1 MPSRRPASD
10 EMTMERA
17 TPPPVWRG
25 GPSGGRMLGRSWGAS
40 MKGLVVSAPG
50 SAASTLLSSVRSRQS
65 GPELASGDELADGR
79 FSIEHLL
86 GRGGMGVVYAALD
99 RHRNQRIALKT
110 LHTSD
115 TALLHAIKREFRAL
129 SDVHHA
135 GLVRLHELFWAD
147 ERCFFTMD
155 LLEGQDFLAYVR
167 PLPVTEKAV
176 AVRPDLTLRA
186 LEEDAPVSSTW
197 QQGRLDPARLEAALS
212 QLVVAVDALHDA
224 GKLHRDLKPSNVLV
238 DDQGKLTILDFGL
251 ALDQDFEP
259 AYVDVLA
266 GTPLY
271 MAPELF
277 AGCLAS
283 PESDWYAVGMMLYE
297 ALTGHD
303 PYGDVKGGLLVAK
316 QLKKVSLPSDV
327 APGPLADLA
336 VALLR
341 HEPEKRPRAA
351 EIRKV
356 LAISGAGQSTA
367 PLRRP
372 QILVGREAELGR
384 LKAESDEQA
393 RAREPR
399 LMLVEGNSG
408 IGKTAL
414 LERFVAELRSDRE
427 RAPVAVLFGRCHERE
442 WGPHKAFDEV
452 VEALAQHLTRVPE
465 ADLNRLLPDD
475 VSPLLEV
482 FPVLGELATLHA
494 RRLPARHVNPRE
506 RRRRAYQALSFL
518 LRAFAARQRTVVVID
533 DLHWGDADSAR
544 LLLDLLTTGDAPPCL
559 FIMSY
564 RAEPRAESVC
574 LRQLFDEE
582 RRLPDY
588 VATSRLELGELGS
601 AAARELSEQWLPR
614 AAARNSEMLDAICSE
629 AKGNPLLLREL
640 SSSAGLW
647 DERASWDLAHIV
659 QARLERLPE
668 SARELF
674 EMVCVS
680 GRPLSQAV
688 AARAA
693 DADVTE
699 AVTHL
704 QGERLIRERTSLKP
718 DAIDV
723 YHDRI
728 RQAVLAELPPA
739 ELQRRHHALARA
751 HELSGA
757 QEPEVIARHY
767 QGAGERELAS
777 EWSERAAGESRAVL
791 ALNRA
796 AELYRLAF
804 QLCSEPNR
812 RIALRVKLARALSDA
827 GRGGEAASL
836 FLEAAAVAPLPAE
849 ALALQRDAAEQ
860 FLVSGHTEQGLSALE
875 KVLTAVGLSL
885 PSTPRAA
892 LLDLVLT
899 RTKLSLRGLRF
910 DAKRLDDLDER
921 RLLRADACRAAWS
934 LSFVNTIQGAA
945 FQARF
950 LHEALKSGD
959 PSRVALGFGM
969 EAIMRSTEGQKR
981 EHRVQALR
989 QAQRTASS
997 QVDDPLVTAFEHM
1010 VTGQCSYLFGRWRT
1024 AAEEL
1029 ERTEKILLERC
1040 RNVTWELNSS
1050 RFFWGNSL
1058 AHLGRWRELKRRLDA
1073 WTVDAVDRG
1082 DLYAQGSLSLIHTR
1096 THTLAAD
1103 DPQLASEQVD
1113 AALASWKSSEFGVQH
1128 FLAEISR
1135 VQIALYSGDTERAVL
1150 LIDRVRPEFSRSLMK
1165 RIQLC
1170 RIHMYHHTS
1179 YSLIADA
1186 VQRGERRHV
1195 RRIQR
1200 QAELLENEN
1209 IPWAAAFALHVR
1221 AALFDLAGN
1230 DAAALGAY
1238 TAAENALGELGMT
1251 LYAAACRAR
1260 RGQRLGGDEGQML
1273 QRTALAT
1280 LSAQGVLRP
1289 DRLIAMMAPGQ
1300 G

>member
-1 MPSRRPASD
+1 
-10 EMTMERA
+10 
-17 TPPPVWRG
+17 
-25 GPSGGRMLGRSWGAS
+25 
-40 MKGLVVSAPG
+40 
-50 SAASTLLSSVRSRQS
+50 
-65 GPELASGDELADGR
+65 
-79 FSIEHLL
+79 
-86 GRGGMGVVYAALD
+86 MGVVYAALD

-110 LHTSD
+110 LHASD

-129 SDVHHA
+129 SDVHHP

-155 LLEGQDFLAYVR
+155 LLQGQDFLAYVR
-167 PLPVTEKAV
+167 PRHVTDEPRT
-176 AVRPDLTLRA
+176 VRSDLTLRA
-186 LEEDAPVSSTW
+186 PEEEAPVSSSW
-197 QQGRLDPARLEAALS
+197 QHGRLDAVRLEGALS

-238 DDQGKLTILDFGL
+238 DEHGKLTILDFGL

-259 AYVDVLA
+259 AYVEVLA

-303 PYGDVKGGLLVAK
+303 PYRDVKGGLLLAK
-316 QLKKVSLPSDV
+316 QLKKVTLPSDV
-327 APGPLADLA
+327 APTPLADLA
-336 VALLR
+336 LALLR
-341 HEPEKRPRAA
+341 HEPETRPPAA

-356 LAISGAGQSTA
+356 LGISGGAPSTA

-372 QILVGREAELGR
+372 QVLVGREVELGR
-384 LKAESDEQA
+384 LKAASDEQA
-393 RAREPR
+393 RAQQPR
-399 LMLVEGNSG
+399 LMLVEGSSG

-452 VEALAQHLTRVPE
+452 VEALAQHLRRVPE
-465 ADLNRLLPDD
+465 TELARLLPED

-482 FPVLGELATLHA
+482 FPVLGELTQLHA
-494 RRLPARHVNPRE
+494 RRSPSRHVNPRE
-506 RRRRAYQALSFL
+506 QRRRAYQALSFV

-544 LLLDLLTTGDAPPCL
+544 LLLDLLTTVEAPPCL

-564 RAEPRAESVC
+564 RAEPRAESAC
-574 LRQLFDEE
+574 LRQLFHEE
-582 RRLPDY
+582 RRLPDF
-588 VATSRLELGELGS
+588 VVTSRLELSELGS

-614 AAARNSEMLDAICSE
+614 AADRKSEMLDAICSE

-647 DERASWDLAHIV
+647 DEQASWDLAHIV

-688 AARAA
+688 AARATQ
-693 DADVTE
+693 ADVTD

-704 QGERLIRERTSLKP
+704 QGQRLIRERTSLKP

-728 RQAVLAELPPA
+728 RQAVLAELPA
-739 ELQRRHHALARA
+739 AQLQRRHHALARA
-751 HELSGA
+751 HELSSA

-767 QGAGERELAS
+767 QGAGEDELAS

-804 QLCSEPNR
+804 QLCSGQNR
-812 RIALRVKLARALSDA
+812 RTALRVKLARALSDA
-827 GRGGEAASL
+827 GRGGEAAPL

-860 FLVSGHTEQGLSALE
+860 FLVSGHTQQGLAALE
-875 KVLTAVGLSL
+875 KVLAAVGLSL
-885 PSTPRAA
+885 PRTPRAA

-899 RTKLSLRGLRF
+899 RAKLSLRGLRF
-910 DAKRLDDLDER
+910 DPKAPDDLDES

-934 LSFVNTIQGAA
+934 LSFVNTVQGAA

-950 LHEALKSGD
+950 LQEALKSGD
-959 PSRVALGFGM
+959 PARIALGFGM
-969 EAIMRSTEGQKR
+969 EAIMRSTEGHKS
-981 EHRVQALR
+981 EHRVRALR
-989 QAQRTASS
+989 QAQREASAK
-997 QVDDPLVTAFEHM
+997 VDDPLVTAFEHM
-1010 VTGQCSYLFGRWRT
+1010 VTGQCGYLAGRWQT
-1024 AAEEL
+1024 AATEL
-1029 ERTEKILLERC
+1029 EHTEKILLERC

-1058 AHLGRWRELKRRLDA
+1058 VHLGRWRELQGRLDA

-1082 DLYAQGSLSLIHTR
+1082 DLYAQASLSLIQTR

-1103 DPQLASEQVD
+1103 DPRLASDQVD
-1113 AALASWKSSEFGVQH
+1113 AALASWKSSEFGVQR
-1128 FLAEISR
+1128 FLAEVSR
-1135 VQIALYSGDTERAVL
+1135 IQIALYSGDTERAVQV
-1150 LIDRVRPEFSRSLMK
+1150 IDGLWPEFSRSLMK

-1186 VQRGERRHV
+1186 VQRGELGHV
-1195 RRIQR
+1195 KRIQR
-1200 QAELLENEN
+1200 QAQLLEAEN
-1209 IPWAAAFALHVR
+1209 TPWATSFALYVR
-1221 AALFDLAGN
+1221 GALFDLRG
-1230 DAAALGAY
+1230 DAAAAIGAY
-1238 TAAENALGELGMT
+1238 ASAESALGELGMT

-1260 RGQRLGGDEGQML
+1260 RGLRLGGDEGQML
-1273 QRTALAT
+1273 HRTALAT
-1280 LSAQGVLRP
+1280 LSEQGILRP
-1289 DRLIAMMAPGQ
+1289 DRLIAMMAPGK

>member
-1 MPSRRPASD
+1 
-10 EMTMERA
+10 
-17 TPPPVWRG
+17 
-25 GPSGGRMLGRSWGAS
+25 
-40 MKGLVVSAPG
+40 MKGLVVPAPG
-50 SAASTLLSSVRSRQS
+50 SAASTLLSSVRPRQS
-65 GPELASGDELADGR
+65 GPELAAGDELADGR
-79 FSIEHLL
+79 FLIEHLL

-99 RHRNQRIALKT
+99 RQRNQRIALKT
-110 LHTSD
+110 LHASD

-167 PLPVTEKAV
+167 PVHETEQAVTV
-176 AVRPDLTLRA
+176 HSDLTLRA
-186 LEEDAPVSSTW
+186 LEEEPPVSSNW
-197 QQGRLDPARLEAALS
+197 QQGLLDRARLEGALA
-212 QLVVAVDALHDA
+212 QLVVAVDALHAA
-224 GKLHRDLKPSNVLV
+224 GKLHRDLKPSNVLI

-259 AYVDVLA
+259 AYVELLA

-277 AGCLAS
+277 AGCFAS

-297 ALTGHD
+297 ALAGRD
-303 PYGDVKGGLLVAK
+303 PYRDVKGGLLAAK
-316 QLKKVSLPSDV
+316 QLKEVSLPSDV

-336 VALLR
+336 LALLR
-341 HEPEKRPRAA
+341 QAPEMRPRAA
-351 EIRKV
+351 DIRKV
-356 LAISGAGQSTA
+356 LAISGAAQSTA

-372 QILVGREAELGR
+372 HFLVGRETELGR

-393 RAREPR
+393 RTREPR
-399 LMLVEGNSG
+399 LMLVEGSSG

-414 LERFVAELRSDRE
+414 LERFVAELRSDRA

-452 VEALAQHLTRVPE
+452 VEALAQHLARVPE
-465 ADLNRLLPDD
+465 AELSRLLPDD

-482 FPVLGELATLHA
+482 FPVLGELAALNA
-494 RRLPARHVNPRE
+494 RRSPARYVNPRE
-506 RRRRAYQALSFL
+506 QRRRAYQALSIL

-544 LLLDLLTTGDAPPCL
+544 LLLDLLTTGDAPACL
-559 FIMSY
+559 FVMSY

-582 RRLPDY
+582 RRLPEF
-588 VATSRLELGELGS
+588 VATTRLEVCELGR

-614 AAARNSEMLDAICSE
+614 TTARKPEMLEAICAE

-647 DERASWDLAHIV
+647 NERASWDLAHIV

-688 AARAA
+688 AARAT
-693 DADVTE
+693 DADVAQ
-699 AVTHL
+699 AVSHL
-704 QGERLIRERTSLKP
+704 QRERLIRERTSLKP

-728 RQAVLAELPPA
+728 RQAVLAELPAA
-739 ELQRRHHALARA
+739 ELQCRHHALARA
-751 HELSGA
+751 HQLSGA

-812 RIALRVKLARALSDA
+812 RVALRVKLARALSDA
-827 GRGGEAASL
+827 GRGGEAAPL
-836 FLEAAAVAPLPAE
+836 FLEAAAVAAPAE

-860 FLVSGHTEQGLSALE
+860 FLVSGHTEQGLAALG
-875 KVLTAVGLSL
+875 KVLAAVGLSL

-892 LLDLVLT
+892 LFDLVLT

-910 DAKRLDDLDER
+910 EPKRPDDLDER

-934 LSFVNTIQGAA
+934 LSFVNTVQGAA

-959 PSRVALGFGM
+959 ASRVALGFGM
-969 EAIMRSTEGQKR
+969 EAIMRSTEGQQR

-989 QAQRTASS
+989 QAQREASAK
-997 QVDDPLVTAFEHM
+997 VDDPLVTAFEHL
-1010 VTGQCSYLFGRWRT
+1010 VAGQCSYLFGRWQT

-1058 AHLGRWRELKRRLDA
+1058 VHLGRWRELQGRLDT

-1082 DLYAQGSLSLIHTR
+1082 DLYAQASLSLIHTR
-1096 THTLAAD
+1096 TRTLAAD
-1103 DPQLASEQVD
+1103 DPRLASEQVD
-1113 AALASWKSSEFGVQH
+1113 AALAAWKSSEFGVQR

-1135 VQIALYSGDTERAVL
+1135 VQIALYTGNAERAVL
-1150 LIDRVRPEFSRSLMK
+1150 LIDRVWPEFSRSLMK

-1179 YSLIADA
+1179 YALIADA
-1186 VQRGERRHV
+1186 VQRGQRRHV
-1195 RRIQR
+1195 KRIER
-1200 QAELLENEN
+1200 QAELLEREN
-1209 IPWAAAFALHVR
+1209 TPWAAAFALHVR
-1221 AALFDLAGN
+1221 AALFDFAGN

-1238 TAAENALGELGMT
+1238 AAAENALGELGMT

-1289 DRLIAMMAPGQ
+1289 DRLIAMMAPGK